1 MSANPT
7 GHPEEGPTA
16 WIHAVRVVNPDHFDP
31 NTPQTSGM
39 HRVAAV
45 SRTTVGSKG
54 IWAGITDVTAHAATG
69 THHHGE
75 QETVIYVVSGHV
87 RMRWGDRLEY
97 EADAGAGNFIYV
109 SPFVPHQEI
118 NPADEASKWVI
129 VRNGHDPIVVNLESI
144 DETQQAAT
152 SLTHPGALGRNLP

>member
-1 MSANPT
+1 MSANQG
-7 GHPEEGPTA
+7 GHPAEGPAA
-16 WIHAVRVVNPDHFDP
+16 WANAVRVVKAEHFDP

-39 HRVAAV
+39 HRVTAV
-45 SRTTVGSKG
+45 SGETVGSKG
-54 IWAGITDVTAHAATG
+54 IWAGITDVAAHAATG

-97 EADAGAGNFIYV
+97 EADAGAGSFIYV

-118 NPADEASKWVI
+118 NPAAEASKWVI
-129 VRNGHDPIVVNLESI
+129 VRNGPDPIVVTLEPI
-144 DETQQAAT
+144 DETQQEAT
-152 SLTHPGALGRNLP
+152 SLTHPRVLSRDLP

>member
-7 GHPEEGPTA
+7 GHPEEGPRA
-16 WIHAVRVVNPDHFDP
+16 WIHAVRIVNPDHFDP

-45 SRTTVGSKG
+45 SRATVGSKG
-54 IWAGITDVTAHAATG
+54 IWAGITDVAAHAATG

-75 QETVIYVVSGHV
+75 QETV
-87 RMRWGDRLEY
+87 
-97 EADAGAGNFIYV
+97 IYV

-129 VRNGHDPIVVNLESI
+129 VRNGHDPIVVNLECI
-144 DETQQAAT
+144 DETQREAT
-152 SLTHPGALGRNLP
+152 SLTHPSALGRNLP

>member
-1 MSANPT
+1 MSPNPT

-31 NTPQTSGM
+31 NTPQTPGM

-45 SRTTVGSKG
+45 SPGTVGSKG

-75 QETVIYVVSGHV
+75 RETVIYVVSGHV
-87 RMRWGDRLEY
+87 RMRWGDRLE
-97 EADAGAGNFIYV
+97 DMRRTPGPGTSSMCLRSFRIRR
-109 SPFVPHQEI
+109 SIRPTRRRRRLP
-118 NPADEASKWVI
+118 PAARCPSGS
-129 VRNGHDPIVVNLESI
+129 RP
-144 DETQQAAT
+144 
-152 SLTHPGALGRNLP
+152 